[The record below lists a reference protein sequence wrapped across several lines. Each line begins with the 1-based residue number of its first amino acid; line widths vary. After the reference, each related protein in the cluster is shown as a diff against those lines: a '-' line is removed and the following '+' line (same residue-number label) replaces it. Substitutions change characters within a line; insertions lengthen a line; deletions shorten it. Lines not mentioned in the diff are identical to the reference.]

1 MQGSALGPVEGDGIE
16 MVGEGWIH
24 SGWRLMR
31 VLLSGFLLA
40 LLPVLKGS
48 EPKDLVFT
56 AEYDGSEQR
65 YVELL
70 PTGYDPTKVH
80 DVVLAFH
87 GHGSDR
93 WQFIN
98 DLRGECKGVRDAAAK
113 YGMIVVSP
121 DYRARTSW
129 MGPAAEADVVVIAMN
144 AAKEAKRS
152 ARNARTKPSATTT
165 PKREHHAK
173 TVATV
178 AMIVL
183 ANEVREANV
192 ASAEKMRMATTPQR
206 MPKMSAPRA
215 WRQTRLSNA

>member
-1 MQGSALGPVEGDGIE
+1 MWANAETVPAKMAIVLNAASE
-16 MVGEGWIH
+16 M
-24 SGWRLMR
+24 
-31 VLLSGFLLA
+31 A
-40 LLPVLKGS
+40 
-48 EPKDLVFT
+48 
-56 AEYDGSEQR
+56 
-65 YVELL
+65 
-70 PTGYDPTKVH
+70 
-80 DVVLAFH
+80 
-87 GHGSDR
+87 
-93 WQFIN
+93 
-98 DLRGECKGVRDAAAK
+98 
-113 YGMIVVSP
+113 IVAV
-121 DYRARTSW
+121 
-129 MGPAAEADVVVIAMN
+129 AAEADVVVIAMN

-206 MPKMSAPRA
+206 MSKMSAPRA